1 MSAFRVNITGC
12 LFNHQGNILASTG
25 LKIIIVLVTMLEIF
39 FFALE
44 FTTKVAEL
52 ASCVTSITWNL

>member
-25 LKIIIVLVTMLEIF
+25 LKIIIVLVAMLEIF
-39 FFALE
+39 FFFFALE
-44 FTTKVAEL
+44 FKTKVAEL
-52 ASCVTSITWNL
+52 AV

>member
-25 LKIIIVLVTMLEIF
+25 LKIIIVLVAMLEIF
-39 FFALE
+39 FFFALE
-44 FTTKVAEL
+44 FKTKVAEL
-52 ASCVTSITWNL
+52 AV

>member
-25 LKIIIVLVTMLEIF
+25 LEIIIVLVAMLENF
-39 FFALE
+39 FFLR
-44 FTTKVAEL
+44 L
-52 ASCVTSITWNL
+52 NLKQKLQS

>member
-25 LKIIIVLVTMLEIF
+25 LKIIIVLVAMLEIF
-39 FFALE
+39 FFLR
-44 FTTKVAEL
+44 L
-52 ASCVTSITWNL
+52 NLKQKLQS

>member
-25 LKIIIVLVTMLEIF
+25 LKIIIVLVAMLEIF

-44 FTTKVAEL
+44 FKTKVAEL
-52 ASCVTSITWNL
+52 AV